1 MVIIRRYDGCADYD
15 EHLLKYDMPV
25 VKRQLCKDIYR
36 LGRIPFVD
44 QYLQQFQ
51 QYIAVE
57 KNLSP
62 RTVDA
67 YVRDLE
73 QFYDFLHSNNMVD
86 PGSDWLSQVDVLLL
100 RQYLAQLHRRC
111 GRTSISRK
119 ISSIKVFFR
128 FLVREGVLEM
138 SPVDGLSTPRREQY
152 LPKVLGAEQ
161 VTTLL
166 EQPVSGERL
175 LVLRDLALFELIYSC
190 GLRVSEVTRLN
201 VTSIDLAGHQ
211 VRVLGKGNK
220 ERILPIGRQACAALE
235 EYLAER
241 GGDVGPDDPLFLNHR
256 GGRLTARSVQRNL
269 KNRLI
274 RLNLPADVTPHALR
288 HSFAT
293 HLLDAGADLRFIQ
306 ELLGHASLSTTQR
319 YTKVSF
325 SHLTDT
331 YDRCHPRSRK
341 K

>member
-1 MVIIRRYDGCADYD
+1 LD
-15 EHLLKYDMPV
+15 K
-25 VKRQLCKDIYR
+25 
-36 LGRIPFVD
+36 
-44 QYLQQFQ
+44 YLQQFR

-67 YVRDLE
+67 YVRDLS
-73 QFYDFLHSNNMVD
+73 QFYEFLHPDAAD
-86 PGSDWLSQVDVLLL
+86 PESDWLSRVDVLVL
-100 RQYLAQLHRRC
+100 RQYLAQLHKRC
-111 GRTSISRK
+111 SRTSISRK

-128 FLVREGVLEM
+128 FLVREGILES

-161 VTTLL
+161 VATLL
-166 EQPVSGERL
+166 DQPVSGQRL

-190 GLRVSEVTRLN
+190 GLRVSEVTSLN
-201 VTSIDLAGHQ
+201 VDSIDLVKQQ

-220 ERILPIGRQACAALE
+220 ERILPIGRQACLALK
-235 EYLAER
+235 EYLTER
-241 GGDVGPDDPLFLNHR
+241 GTVAAADPVFLNHR

-269 KNRLI
+269 KSRLL
-274 RLNLPADVTPHALR
+274 RLNLSTDVTPHALR